1 MPEYYTSRRC
11 PKCKRTGKEVSDFVG
26 YVGMRRAHCIR
37 CGTWFHRDLLAAS
50 NMAVATKYYLDHLSR
65 PAYLLPI
72 DKDGKFVF
80 LPKYGPN
87 LPRDVP
93 TNMIVNHGDRH
104 DIANESSSSA
114 PPPPGKTILLVF
126 AACDLQRLSFLG
138 RTTQTHKTISYP
150 QGPD

>member
-1 MPEYYTSRRC
+1 M
-11 PKCKRTGKEVSDFVG
+11 V
-26 YVGMRRAHCIR
+26 
-37 CGTWFHRDLLAAS
+37 
-50 NMAVATKYYLDHLSR
+50 VATKYYLDHLSR

-114 PPPPGKTILLVF
+114 PPPPGKTL
-126 AACDLQRLSFLG
+126 
-138 RTTQTHKTISYP
+138 
-150 QGPD
+150 